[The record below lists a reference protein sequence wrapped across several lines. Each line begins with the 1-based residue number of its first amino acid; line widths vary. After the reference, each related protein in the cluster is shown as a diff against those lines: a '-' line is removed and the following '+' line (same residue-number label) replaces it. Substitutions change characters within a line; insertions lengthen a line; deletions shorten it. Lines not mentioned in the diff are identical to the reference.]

1 MIRAFRGH
9 VDCCRFNKTGL
20 RIFNYFYLLLGS
32 TGSLF
37 IRFFCVVLTYP
48 TIVIVETETDFT
60 TMFNTVFF
68 FFFHK
73 SCRRISGVVMFK
85 VIHYVI

>member
-37 IRFFCVVLTYP
+37 IRVFCVVLTYP

-68 FFFHK
+68 FF
-73 SCRRISGVVMFK
+73 SINLADVSVVL
-85 VIHYVI
+85 